1 MKIYVITWV
10 YDDSAKN
17 GVFAAFKDKET
28 AELVLKML
36 QTTGDVSKSFALF
49 ETIIL

>member
-17 GVFAAFKDKET
+17 GVFAAFKDKAT
-28 AELVLKML
+28 AEEMLKTI
-36 QTTGDVSKSFALF
+36 QAVGDVSKSFAIF
-49 ETIIL
+49 ETIIF